1 MTKIRLNKFISSSGV
16 CSRRRADELIN
27 NGLVFVNK
35 NQAKLGS
42 MVGQEDVVTVGGKK
56 ITPRGNKRYFVLNK
70 PRGVITSLSDTQGK
84 GVKKYLPDN
93 IRLFPVGRLDK
104 DTEGLI
110 LFTNDGDF
118 SQQLTHPKYQKTKI
132 YHLEYQSKPDN
143 VGKKGII
150 KQFLLGVKHHGT
162 QYKVDNAEFIARN
175 KIKISLHEGKT
186 RHIRII
192 AGRIGLEII
201 SLKRISI
208 GKLSLEEI
216 SLPLGKIKEISK
228 EDIL

>member
-1 MTKIRLNKFISSSGV
+1 MTKIRLNKFISNSGF
-16 CSRRRADELIN
+16 CSRRRADDLIRD
-27 NGLVFVNK
+27 GLIFVNK
-35 NQAKLGS
+35 KQAKLGS
-42 MVGQEDVVTVGGKK
+42 MVGPKDVVTIRGKK
-56 ITPRGNKRYFVLNK
+56 IDLHENKRYFVLNK
-70 PRGVITSLSDTQGK
+70 PRGIITSLSDAQGK

-110 LFTNDGDF
+110 LFTNDGDL
-118 SQQLTHPKYQKTKI
+118 SQQLTHPKYQKVKI
-132 YHLEYQSKPDN
+132 YHLEYQSKPNN
-143 VGKKGII
+143 VGKEGII
-150 KQFLLGVKHHGT
+150 KQFLRGVIHRGI
-162 QYKVDNAEFIARN
+162 QYKVDNAEFIAQN

-216 SLPLGKIKEISK
+216 NLPVGKIKEISK